1 MLEEAVFISGAGQRI
16 GLHLAKR
23 FVQQGMF
30 PVVFTYRTRHAAV
43 DELESLGATGIQVD
57 FSEDRSVEELLA
69 LMEMEVKSLRAVIH
83 NASLWAND
91 AMIEK
96 EPSLYADMFRLHVEV
111 PYRLNLA
118 LQPYLKSARSPL
130 KDIISLSDSSV
141 SGAAGEYSAYLSS
154 KAALQSLSRSFAQK
168 FAPEIKV
175 NDIAPGLIMFNEG
188 DSDDY
193 KQARLE
199 RSLMGVEPGPDVVWQ
214 AVQYLM
220 NSPYTTGVSLPVD
233 GGRRSPL

>member
-23 FVQQGMF
+23 FVQQGTF

-130 KDIISLSDSSV
+130 KDIISLSDSS
-141 SGAAGEYSAYLSS
+141 AAHSNGDYAAYLAS
-154 KAALQSLSRSFAQK
+154 KAALQAMGRNFAQK
-168 FAPEIKV
+168 FAPDIKV
-175 NDIAPGLIMFNEG
+175 NDIAPGLILFH
-188 DSDDY
+188 SDDSEAY
-193 KQARLE
+193 KQRRLAHS
-199 RSLMGVEPGPDVVWQ
+199 SLGVEPGPDVIWQ